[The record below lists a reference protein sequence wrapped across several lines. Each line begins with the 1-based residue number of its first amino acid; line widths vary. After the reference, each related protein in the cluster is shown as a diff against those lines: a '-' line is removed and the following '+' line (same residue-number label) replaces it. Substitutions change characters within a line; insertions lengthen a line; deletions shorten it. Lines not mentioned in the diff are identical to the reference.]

1 MSPMTQIDAPAAVP
15 REVSVLPVVVHGLY
29 LAGAVTGGVTMF
41 IGLIIAYANLA
52 DAGPR
57 NFSHYRFAIR
67 TFWLS
72 IAWFLIGGALILFGA
87 PLSLVLI
94 GLPFL
99 WLGWIICGAV
109 GIWFMI
115 RAGAGL
121 FYIARGQ
128 AYPRPKTWLV

>member
-1 MSPMTQIDAPAAVP
+1 MTEIAPPPAADLTED
-15 REVSVLPVVVHGLY
+15 RLLPGVVYGLY
-29 LAGAVTGGVTMF
+29 ILGIVSFGGSIL
-41 IGLIIAYANLA
+41 IGLIVAYANLA

-67 TFWLS
+67 SFWLS
-72 IAWFLIGGALILFGA
+72 IAWFLIGGGLLLFGA

-99 WLGWIICGAV
+99 WLGWLIWGAIS
-109 GIWFMI
+109 IWFTV
-115 RAGAGL
+115 RAVVGL
-121 FYIARGQ
+121 VYLAKGE

>member
-1 MSPMTQIDAPAAVP
+1 MTDITPP
-15 REVSVLPVVVHGLY
+15 RADDRSEDRLLPGIVYALY
-29 LAGAVTGGVTMF
+29 ICGIASFGGSIL
-41 IGLIIAYANLA
+41 IGLIVAYANLA

-67 TFWLS
+67 SFWLS
-72 IAWFLIGGALILFGA
+72 IAWFLIGGLLIGFGG

-99 WLGWIICGAV
+99 WLGWTIWGVI
-109 GIWFMI
+109 GIWFAV
-115 RAGAGL
+115 RAVAGVIYL
-121 FYIARGQ
+121 AKGE

>member
-1 MSPMTQIDAPAAVP
+1 MTQIDPPVDTVRDDP
-15 REVSVLPVVVHGLY
+15 VLPAVVHGLY

-52 DAGPR
+52 DAAPR
-57 NFSHYRFAIR
+57 AFSHYRFAIR

-72 IAWFLIGGALILFGA
+72 IVWFLIGGGLILFGA

-99 WLGWIICGAV
+99 WLGWVICGAV